1 MPNIYIFIAI
11 TRKDF
16 TNATLS
22 TTSGSFHR
30 ALFFK
35 KSTAQPFFPT
45 RGKKE
50 KGQPLTSS
58 VFLSTCINKSHRNVV
73 D

>member
-22 TTSGSFHR
+22 TTSGSFRR

-35 KSTAQPFFPT
+35 KSTAQPFFPNES
-45 RGKKE
+45 GEEKK
-50 KGQPLTSS
+50 GGGSRSPRLYFSP
-58 VFLSTCINKSHRNVV
+58 RA
-73 D
+73 